1 MSTAP
6 TLVGFLW
13 PLLLMFCLGL
23 ALWGLGQW
31 LRRRGHGAAL
41 DKIDVR
47 VTKAQRAA
55 VKVLGP
61 LGRLLTGFGRAMSRA
76 PLFGSRRQ
84 QEMWDD
90 LDQAARERSDRR
102 NQQ

>member
-1 MSTAP
+1 MNTAP
-6 TLVGFLW
+6 TLVGFLA

-31 LRRRGHGAAL
+31 LRRRGHGATL
-41 DKIDVR
+41 DKIDARMTEAQR
-47 VTKAQRAA
+47 VT

-61 LGRLLTGFGRAMSRA
+61 FGRLLTGFGRAMSRA

-84 QEMWDD
+84 REMWDD
-90 LDQAARERSDRR
+90 LDQAARYRSDRR